1 MQTLFASILRKKKTK
16 KRVQPKQSHSF
27 FLANWFGSDIAIDLG
42 TANIIV
48 FVKNRGIVVNEPAV
62 IAVDTMENKVVAIG
76 REAQAMLGRTPRNI
90 HAYHPLRNGVIA
102 DYDATEYMLRYFIR
116 KAIGK
121 ALIFK
126 PRVVICVPSSVTNV
140 ERRAV
145 IEAAMQA
152 GARKTTVMEEPLAA
166 AIGAGLDIATSN
178 GSMVV
183 DMGGGTTDVAVLSLS
198 GVVISE
204 SLRIGSNTF
213 DEAIIR
219 YLEKIKHVAIGQ
231 HTAEEL
237 KILIGTAMGD
247 GRRMTA
253 DVRGRS
259 TETGLPTSVDI
270 DSQEIRQAL
279 DEPIQ
284 TVLKTI
290 VSILEKTPPEL
301 AADIADHGIIL
312 TGGGLLLDS
321 FDRLIS
327 QTTGMAAYLCDEPL
341 LCVANGAGK
350 ALREMDRLKDSFDE
364 F

>member
-1 MQTLFASILRKKKTK
+1 MFASILRKKKTK
-16 KRVQPKQSHSF
+16 KKVQPRQSRSF
-27 FLANWFGSDIAIDLG
+27 FLSNWFGSDIAIDLG

-48 FVKNRGIVVNEPAV
+48 FVKNKGIVVNEPAV

-76 REAQAMLGRTPRNI
+76 REAQAMIGRTPRNI
-90 HAYHPLRNGVIA
+90 HAYHPLRSGVIA

-116 KAIGK
+116 RAIGK
-121 ALIFK
+121 SLFFK

-198 GVVISE
+198 GIVISE

-219 YLEKIKHVAIGQ
+219 YLEKIKHVTIGQ

-237 KILIGTAMGD
+237 KILIGTAMSD

-259 TETGLPTSVDI
+259 TETGLPVSIDI
-270 DSQEIRQAL
+270 DSQEIRLAI

-290 VSILEKTPPEL
+290 VSILEKITAQNWLRILPTTASSSP
-301 AADIADHGIIL
+301 AADCFSIVL
-312 TGGGLLLDS
+312 Y
-321 FDRLIS
+321 RLIS
-327 QTTGMAAYLCDEPL
+327 QTTGMAAYLCEDPL
-341 LCVANGAGK
+341 LCVAHGAGK
-350 ALREMDRLKDSFDE
+350 AVREMDRLKDSFDDL
-364 F
+364 

>member
-102 DYDATEYMLRYFIR
+102 DYVLRYFIR

-166 AIGAGLDIATSN
+166 AIGAGLDIVTSN

-301 AADIADHGIIL
+301 AADIADHGIVL

-350 ALREMDRLKDSFDE
+350 ALREMDRLKDSFDDL
-364 F
+364 

>member
-27 FLANWFGSDIAIDLG
+27 FLAIGSDIAIDLG

-290 VSILEKTPPEL
+290 VPILDLEKTPPEL
-301 AADIADHGIIL
+301 AADIADHGIVL

-350 ALREMDRLKDSFDE
+350 ALREMDRLKDSFDDL
-364 F
+364 

>member
-1 MQTLFASILRKKKTK
+1 
-16 KRVQPKQSHSF
+16 
-27 FLANWFGSDIAIDLG
+27 
-42 TANIIV
+42 
-48 FVKNRGIVVNEPAV
+48 
-62 IAVDTMENKVVAIG
+62 MENKVVAIG

-204 SLRIGSNTF
+204 RS
-213 DEAIIR
+213 
-219 YLEKIKHVAIGQ
+219 
-231 HTAEEL
+231 EE
-237 KILIGTAMGD
+237 
-247 GRRMTA
+247 RR
-253 DVRGRS
+253 
-259 TETGLPTSVDI
+259 
-270 DSQEIRQAL
+270 
-279 DEPIQ
+279 
-284 TVLKTI
+284 
-290 VSILEKTPPEL
+290 
-301 AADIADHGIIL
+301 
-312 TGGGLLLDS
+312 
-321 FDRLIS
+321 
-327 QTTGMAAYLCDEPL
+327 
-341 LCVANGAGK
+341 
-350 ALREMDRLKDSFDE
+350 
-364 F
+364 

>member
-1 MQTLFASILRKKKTK
+1 MFASILRKKKTK

-219 YLEKIKHVAIGQ
+219 YLEKMIK
-231 HTAEEL
+231 TAVIVSEDSPEDEVGMNNTVDIYFEE
-237 KILIGTAMGD
+237 D
-247 GRRMTA
+247 
-253 DVRGRS
+253 DV
-259 TETGLPTSVDI
+259 TETYKLVT
-270 DSQEIRQAL
+270 
-279 DEPIQ
+279 
-284 TVLKTI
+284 TVRSNSLKN
-290 VSILEKTPPEL
+290 
-301 AADIADHGIIL
+301 
-312 TGGGLLLDS
+312 
-321 FDRLIS
+321 LIS
-327 QTTGMAAYLCDEPL
+327 RESPLGAAIFGHKVGDRCEVHVNDNYSYFVQIKRIVNTMDDGTDE
-341 LCVANGAGK
+341 
-350 ALREMDRLKDSFDE
+350 LRKF
-364 F
+364 